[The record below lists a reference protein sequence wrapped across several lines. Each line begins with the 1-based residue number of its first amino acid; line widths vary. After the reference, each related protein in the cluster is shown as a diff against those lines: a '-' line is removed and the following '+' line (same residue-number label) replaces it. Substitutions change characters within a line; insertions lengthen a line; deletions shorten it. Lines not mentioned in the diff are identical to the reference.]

1 MHACMQVWVRTCLQA
16 FLSYSLNCNIAQNAT
31 ANASQAYSFNLLAKL
46 YVKQVHLYYALRGW

>member
-1 MHACMQVWVRTCLQA
+1 MQVWVRTCLQA
-16 FLSYSLNCNIAQNAT
+16 FLSYSLSCYIDQNAT